1 MKILTESVDEV
12 KLSPL
17 DAPRP
22 GKCKLPLQKYEMRS
36 LERIADLEKKMD
48 NIPKSSPL
56 WLKLRKQ
63 KLAQQARLEARQ
75 KESRKTDEV
84 S

>member
-1 MKILTESVDEV
+1 
-12 KLSPL
+12 
-17 DAPRP
+17 
-22 GKCKLPLQKYEMRS
+22 MRS